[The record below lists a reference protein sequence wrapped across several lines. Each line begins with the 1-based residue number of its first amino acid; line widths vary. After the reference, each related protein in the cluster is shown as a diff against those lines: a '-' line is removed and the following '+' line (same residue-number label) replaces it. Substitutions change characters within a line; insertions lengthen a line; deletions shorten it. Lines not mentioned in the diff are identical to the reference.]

1 MPFLTH
7 DNIDSVPKS
16 GARKLS
22 VKGCVVD
29 IFGFVDH
36 EGQGPVATTHL
47 CFYDAKAAID
57 MMSANGHG

>member
-1 MPFLTH
+1 MSPGHTCSAH
-7 DNIDSVPKS
+7 RP

-36 EGQGPVATTHL
+36 EGPVATTHL
-47 CFYDAKAAID
+47 CFYDAKAAVD

>member
-1 MPFLTH
+1 MSTDHTCSAHRPGT
-7 DNIDSVPKS
+7 
-16 GARKLS
+16 RKLS

-36 EGQGPVATTHL
+36 EGQGPVVTTHL